1 MKDAD
6 YGFIHDVNARV
17 GGPTLPTG
25 KQAMVTAMVT
35 IDSDAVIGD
44 NMWLWRADHVAGGA
58 IYCIFSPYFT
68 IEKGY

>member
-1 MKDAD
+1 
-6 YGFIHDVNARV
+6 
-17 GGPTLPTG
+17 
-25 KQAMVTAMVT
+25 MVAAMVT

-58 IYCIFSPYFT
+58 IYCIFSPYST